1 MANTKPRVIIPRNPA
16 LKLKLAARIYEKHL
30 DMADGSP
37 LNAIESN
44 SWSTTGPEI
53 VNAQTLHQQAEEYKR
68 KSELAYQ
75 QRDLLV
81 AKIDESIKSSR
92 DLLLGVH
99 RKLPKSLSQWGFEVD
114 DSPKSSK
121 KTKKDSSAL

>member
-16 LKLKLAARIYEKHL
+16 LKLELAARIYEKHL

-114 DSPKSSK
+114 DSPKSSTKAK
-121 KTKKDSSAL
+121 KTKE

>member
-37 LNAIESN
+37 LNAIEGN

-114 DSPKSSK
+114 DSPKSSTKAK
-121 KTKKDSSAL
+121 KTKE